1 MIITKSVFL
10 TIYNESLDAEFQK
23 LFDEIESSM
32 DKAVSISKKLKED
45 GDNESVIAHRDDAIA
60 NELANATKLIDGVYF
75 KLRQN
80 RNYLANVSAQNFI
93 YKFEKCFAH
102 VLKDVGKI
110 KNNTFAGSPVIRN
123 AFAEIGTASQR
134 AIRELFN
141 AVALL
146 DANTIAN
153 LKNLNGSRFFNSF
166 HTLPEFRDNR
176 RGGKY
181 E

>member
-60 NELANATKLIDGVYF
+60 NELANATKLIDGFYF

-80 RNYLANVSAQNFI
+80 RNYLANVSAQDFI
-93 YKFEKCFAH
+93 YKFEECLVH

-110 KNNTFAGSPVIRN
+110 KNNTKADSPVIRN

-166 HTLPEFRDNR
+166 HTLPEFRDNI

>member
-32 DKAVSISKKLKED
+32 DKTVSISKKLKED

-60 NELANATKLIDGVYF
+60 NELANTTKLIDRFYF

-80 RNYLANVSAQNFI
+80 KIILQMFLHKILFI
-93 YKFEKCFAH
+93 
-102 VLKDVGKI
+102 
-110 KNNTFAGSPVIRN
+110 
-123 AFAEIGTASQR
+123 
-134 AIRELFN
+134 
-141 AVALL
+141 
-146 DANTIAN
+146 
-153 LKNLNGSRFFNSF
+153 NLNGSRFFNSF
-166 HTLPEFRDNR
+166 HTLPEFRDNIL
-176 RGGKY
+176 GGKY

>member
-10 TIYNESLDAEFQK
+10 TIYNESLGAEFQK
-23 LFDEIESSM
+23 LFDEIESFM
-32 DKAVSISKKLKED
+32 DKAVSISKKLKEE
-45 GDNESVIAHRDDAIA
+45 GDNESVIAHKDNAIA
-60 NELANATKLIDGVYF
+60 NELANATKLIDGFYF

-80 RNYLANVSAQNFI
+80 RNYLANVSVQDFI
-93 YKFEKCFAH
+93 YKFEECLAH

-110 KNNTFAGSPVIRN
+110 KNNTKADSLVIRN
-123 AFAEIGTASQR
+123 ALTEIGNASQR

-166 HTLPEFRDNR
+166 HTLPEFRDNI